1 MTVLATL
8 KQIVARL
15 CAFFRPGELDRDFS
29 EELASHLDMLTA
41 ENARRGMAPEEARR
55 AALVRLGAPASLEAQ
70 HRDVRG
76 FPVLDTILQDL
87 RFAVRLL
94 AKDRWYSAAAI
105 TALALGIGANAAG
118 FTIVNAALLRGLPYE
133 DADRLYVISWQNR
146 SGRRFN
152 VSYADLQDWRATN
165 RSFSS
170 LAAYRNGVA
179 NISGDNALPE
189 QVSGTWLTA
198 NAFEVLGQHPILG
211 RDLTPADERPG
222 AAPVVLIGYELWKRR
237 YAGDR
242 DVLGELLRLNGQPAT
257 IVGVMAEG
265 MKFPEDTDVWA
276 PFIPSDA
283 EKQRNA
289 RALRV
294 FGRLS
299 DGAEHRQAQTEMHGI
314 AQQVIAAYADR
325 TEDLVS
331 VRVETFADRFIG
343 GAGRAMF
350 LTVMG
355 AVVFVLLIA
364 CANVANLLLSR
375 STARAREIAV
385 RMAIGATRW
394 RVVRQLLLESLL
406 LSVIGGT
413 IGLVLAMAG
422 VRAFGVAMQE
432 GGLPYWVVFD
442 VDYVVFAY
450 VAAICVLTAI
460 LFGLAPAWYLSTS
473 SGSDVL
479 KEGARGSTGSPRIRR
494 FGAAMVLTELTLTTA
509 LLVGAGL
516 MIRSFMTLYSADLGI
531 RVDDVMTM
539 RLRLPD
545 SRYKTA
551 EARRAF
557 FDRLEP
563 RLAAI
568 PSVEAAAVTTGV
580 PPHDG
585 GERLLETDAPAHAAD
600 WRPVHVGTVT
610 ITPRFFDVL
619 GVPLRRGRTFQSS
632 DGAPGT
638 ETVIVNERLA
648 AQFFPGED
656 PIGRRIRFLPRDWAS
671 GQPRDLWRT
680 IVGIVPTIK
689 HGSPQDG
696 YENAVVYIPYSQET
710 PAAASLLVRSSLTA
724 ESVMD
729 AVRREVQAIDP
740 DQPVLS
746 IQTMSQVLAETRWW
760 WRTWGT
766 MFGVFAVIALVLSA
780 VGLYA
785 VIAYSVAQRTQEI
798 GVRMALGAQRFAVC
812 WMILKR
818 ALAQL
823 VIGLT
828 IGLTGAYVLSDVL
841 WGGGMIVITPGD
853 PLTFAAITIL
863 MSIVSIAASLMPARR
878 ATRIDPVIALR
889 AE

>member
-1 MTVLATL
+1 VLATL
-8 KQIVARL
+8 TRIAARL
-15 CAFFRPGELDRDFS
+15 RAFFRPGDLDRDFS
-29 EELASHLDMLTA
+29 EELESHLDMLSD
-41 ENARRGMAPEEARR
+41 ENVRRGMTPERARR
-55 AALVRLGAPASLEAQ
+55 AALIRLGAPASLKAQ

-76 FPVLDTILQDL
+76 FPALETILQDL
-87 RFAVRLL
+87 RFALRLL

-105 TALALGIGANAAG
+105 AALALGIGTNAAG
-118 FTIVNAALLRGLPYE
+118 FTIVNATFLRGLPYE
-133 DADRLYVISWQNR
+133 GSDRLYVISWQDR
-146 SGRRFN
+146 SGRRSN
-152 VSYADLQDWRATN
+152 VSYADLQDWRASS
-165 RSFSS
+165 RSFNG
-170 LAAYRNGVA
+170 LAAYRNGLM
-179 NISGDNALPE
+179 NISGDRTMPE
-189 QVSGTWLTA
+189 QVSGTWLTT
-198 NAFEVLGQHPILG
+198 NAFGVLGQHPILG
-211 RDLTPADERPG
+211 RDLTTADERPG
-222 AAPVVLIGYELWKRR
+222 ADPVVLIGYDLWKRR
-237 YAGDR
+237 YAGVP
-242 DVLGELLRLNGQPAT
+242 DVLGELLRVNGEPAT
-257 IVGVMAEG
+257 IVGVMAKG

-283 EKQRNA
+283 EKQQNA

-299 DGAEHRQAQTEMHGI
+299 DGAEYRQAQTEMNGI
-314 AQQVIAAYADR
+314 AQQLIAMYPGM
-325 TEDLVS
+325 TKDLVS
-331 VRVETFADRFIG
+331 VRVETFTDRFIG

-355 AVVFVLLIA
+355 AVVLVLLIA

-375 STARAREIAV
+375 STARAREIAI

-406 LSVIGGT
+406 LSVIGGA
-413 IGLVLAMAG
+413 IGLLLAIAG
-422 VRAFGVAMQE
+422 VRAFGIAMQE

-450 VAAICVLTAI
+450 VAAICVLTAM
-460 LFGLAPAWYLSTS
+460 LFGLAPAWYVSKT

-479 KEGARGSTGSPRIRR
+479 KEGGRGSTRSPRIRR
-494 FGAAMVLTELTLTTA
+494 FGTAMVVTELTLTTA

-516 MIRSFMTLYSADLGI
+516 MIRSFTTLYSVDLGI
-531 RVDDVMTM
+531 RVDNLMTV

-545 SRYKTA
+545 SKYKTPD
-551 EARRAF
+551 ARRAF

-563 RLAAI
+563 RLAGL

-585 GERLLETDAPAHAAD
+585 GERLLETDAPAQTAD

-619 GVPLRRGRTFQSS
+619 GVPLLRGRAFQST

-638 ETVIVNERLA
+638 EAVIVNDRLA

-696 YENAVVYIPYSQET
+696 YENAVVYIPYRQET
-710 PAAASLLVRSSLTA
+710 PAAVSLLVRSSLPP

-740 DQPVLS
+740 DQPVWS
-746 IQTMSQVLAETRWW
+746 IQTLSQVLAETRWW

-766 MFGVFAVIALVLSA
+766 MFGTFAVIALVLSA

-798 GVRMALGAQRFAVC
+798 GVRMALGAQRLAVC
-812 WMILKR
+812 WIILRR

-823 VIGLT
+823 AVGLT
-828 IGLTGAYVLSDVL
+828 LGLAAAFVLSDVL

-853 PLTFAAITIL
+853 PMTYAAITIL
-863 MSIVSIAASLMPARR
+863 LSVVSIAASLVPARR

-889 AE
+889 TD